1 MRAWSGAFG
10 VAVVAV
16 VVVVGFA
23 IAARAGEPMF
33 VRWLVAD
40 DPGDET
46 IRDYWQRAES
56 GQLEP
61 PEMVD
66 LGTMLFYR
74 GFPKDAIRT
83 YREALDADPDLF
95 EAWFLIGLVEHSRG
109 ELQDARKAYRRCLK
123 KRPGHGWCNFYYG
136 LLEEQL
142 GNGSKALYYYE
153 LAFKHAPELADPKV
167 NPELLSSRLALG
179 AQLREAKKGSFKS
192 NLPMRYLQPNKVKQA
207 GESRAEK
214 PASATPEAAS
224 APEAA
229 LESTPPPAETAVPMA
244 APQPTAPPAQPSALP
259 EPPARRV
266 PTRTPA
272 TPQPADGQDTG
283 APQTEA
289 PYGAP
294 AVPQTSDEALLVP
307 RTDALY
313 RLAEYFLSPPCTA
326 KG

>member
-46 IRDYWQRAES
+46 IRDYWQRAERDE
-56 GQLEP
+56 LEP
-61 PEMVD
+61 MEMVD

-83 YREALDADPDLF
+83 YHQALDADPDLY
-95 EAWFLIGLVEHSRG
+95 EAWFLIGLVEHSQG
-109 ELQDARKAYRRCLK
+109 ELQNARQAYRRCLK

-142 GNGSKALYYYE
+142 GNGNKALYYYE
-153 LAFKHAPELADPKV
+153 RAFKYAPELADPKV
-167 NPELLSSRLALG
+167 NPEVLSSRVVLG
-179 AQLREAKKGSFKS
+179 AQLREGKQGTFKS

-207 GESRAEK
+207 GEGGAETS
-214 PASATPEAAS
+214 ASP

-229 LESTPPPAETAVPMA
+229 TVPEAIPESSAAPAEPVVPVA
-244 APQPTAPPAQPSALP
+244 APQPTAPPSQ
-259 EPPARRV
+259 PPARAVPPPRRV
-266 PTRTPA
+266 PTRIPA
-272 TPQPADGQDTG
+272 TPQPSGGQDTG

-294 AVPQTSDEALLVP
+294 AVPQTSDEARLLP
-307 RTDALY
+307 RTDSLY
-313 RLAEYFLSPPCTA
+313 RLAEALI
-326 KG
+326 